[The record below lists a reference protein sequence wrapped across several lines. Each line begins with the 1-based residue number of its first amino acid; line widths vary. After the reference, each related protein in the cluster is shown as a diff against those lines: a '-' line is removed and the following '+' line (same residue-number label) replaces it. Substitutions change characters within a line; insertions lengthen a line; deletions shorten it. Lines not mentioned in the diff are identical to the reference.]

1 MGCLQPAGGRQGG
14 WLRVGVQDEQTT
26 MHVVS
31 IKRLLLILGFA
42 SVLLAGPVQ
51 AQEEAPTL
59 ADLQISIW
67 PEFDR
72 PEVLVI
78 YGGELDADVSLPVL
92 LEIAVPARVG
102 KLHAMAYPDETGR
115 LLDNPSY
122 TTRVEGDLL
131 IVSFEQ
137 STDEFHLEYYDAL
150 PVDDEGKRTYTFTY
164 TADYATTELNLDFQ
178 QPPTAEGF
186 VVTPTPDAVVVGDVG
201 LTYSLV
207 EAGAVAAGD
216 FREWTFSYVKDDA
229 ALTVDSIATVPI
241 EVSDAT
247 STSGGTSDPT
257 VWIFLVAFVALV
269 GVGATGYWLGHRT
282 QAAPRAVPLVQRPK
296 KRRGS
301 GKGLQSVQAKPRPVV
316 EQWTRFCHQCGAELR
331 SDSAFCHACGSQV
344 RDE

>member
-59 ADLQISIW
+59 ASLQLSLW
-67 PEFDR
+67 PEYDR

-78 YGGELDADVSLPVL
+78 YRGELDADVSLPVP
-92 LEIAVPARVG
+92 LEMAIPARVG
-102 KLHAMAYPDETGR
+102 QPNAVAYVDDAGQKLNQPY
-115 LLDNPSY
+115 S
-122 TTRVEGDLL
+122 TRVEGDLL
-131 IVSFEQ
+131 IVSFEL
-137 STDEFHLEYYDAL
+137 STNQFQLEYYDAL
-150 PVDDEGKRTYTFTY
+150 PVDTEGKRTYTFTY

-178 QPPTAEGF
+178 QPPTAEDF
-186 VVTPTPDAVVVGDVG
+186 SLTPVPNAVVVGDDG
-201 LTYSLV
+201 LTYHLV

-216 FREWTFSYVKDDA
+216 VREWIFSYVK
-229 ALTVDSIATVPI
+229 
-241 EVSDAT
+241 
-247 STSGGTSDPT
+247 GGTSDPT